1 LGYFKQ
7 EITCVNSIVHIV
19 GDSSSGKTTALKLG
33 ISVFGNPEIGAN
45 TLAGTW
51 NATKNAL
58 LKRLMTVEGVTF
70 GLDESSMFNG
80 DMTKIIYEIGDG
92 TDKERL
98 TKEGNLKRKE
108 TGTYVVLSTGESGI
122 LCRSSKNNGLAVR
135 AMEIHVEKWT
145 ESAEQSEKITEF
157 VQNHYGRVA
166 PAIAKWIENQDV
178 KDLKTRYQE
187 MRKFYSNISK
197 MQGFKERVSIRMG
210 LILLSAE
217 VAKEAIGLDLSYKKI
232 CQFITDHEKQDM
244 STKNNFDDFYE
255 KFKSFLFSHRKYFIS
270 GTGDSSGSGEYGSID
285 KSKFYDYNDEFEIPD
300 HLKYLINDSNPNQ
313 RYFIT
318 PEKFVIRKRYFK
330 EFVQKEG
337 YEDDRRLLH
346 HLKVKGLLETD
357 EGRLTRKRKLCGSD
371 KAKEEV
377 YVIIIID
384 EEDDI
389 AEVREL
395 IELAKGNCKKRKQKF
410 PCISRNA
417 RTTKENNKNRP
428 LTG

>member
-1 LGYFKQ
+1 
-7 EITCVNSIVHIV
+7 
-19 GDSSSGKTTALKLG
+19 
-33 ISVFGNPEIGAN
+33 
-45 TLAGTW
+45 
-51 NATKNAL
+51 
-58 LKRLMTVEGVTF
+58 
-70 GLDESSMFNG
+70 
-80 DMTKIIYEIGDG
+80 
-92 TDKERL
+92 
-98 TKEGNLKRKE
+98 
-108 TGTYVVLSTGESGI
+108 
-122 LCRSSKNNGLAVR
+122 
-135 AMEIHVEKWT
+135 
-145 ESAEQSEKITEF
+145 
-157 VQNHYGRVA
+157 
-166 PAIAKWIENQDV
+166 
-178 KDLKTRYQE
+178 
-187 MRKFYSNISK
+187 
-197 MQGFKERVSIRMG
+197 
-210 LILLSAE
+210 
-217 VAKEAIGLDLSYKKI
+217 
-232 CQFITDHEKQDM
+232 M

-410 PCISRNA
+410 PCISRNS